1 MKTLGRIQL
10 LVLSLALTV
19 VAWTAGPVRA
29 DAPLVSI
36 DVTVVS
42 RDGDVLVVRTD
53 KGNLTFDID
62 KNTDMPANIPV
73 NSRITIW
80 YDSDDKPEDKMDA
93 RRIVLLPAATP
104 TPTTTTPPPAPAPV
118 TQTPPPAPEPQATVE
133 TNDNVLPATANPVPL
148 PLLGG
153 FGAMLLIGGAI
164 LLNRPGRV

>member
-1 MKTLGRIQL
+1 MKTFGRFQI
-10 LVLSLALTV
+10 LVLSLALAV
-19 VAWTAGPVRA
+19 VASISGPARA

-36 DVTVVS
+36 DGTVVS

-93 RRIVLLPAATP
+93 RRIVLLPAATTP
-104 TPTTTTPPPAPAPV
+104 APTTSTPAPAPV
-118 TQTPPPAPEPQATVE
+118 TQSPPPAPEPTT
-133 TNDNVLPATANPVPL
+133 TNDNNDTNDMPATANPVPM

>member
-10 LVLSLALTV
+10 LVVSLALAV
-19 VAWTAGPVRA
+19 VASVNTPVRA

-36 DVTVVS
+36 DGTVVS

-93 RRIVLLPAATP
+93 RRIALLPAEATP
-104 TPTTTTPPPAPAPV
+104 TPQVTTPPAPAPV
-118 TQTPPPAPEPQATVE
+118 TQTPPPATEPEVN
-133 TNDNVLPATANPVPL
+133 TNDQMPATASPVPM

-153 FGAMLLIGGAI
+153 FGALMLIGGAI